1 MPAHVRTGDNVMVT
15 SGKLKGQTGEILSV
29 NPSDQKVI
37 VKGLNMVTRH
47 MKPSQ
52 LNPEGGKVVKEAP
65 IHKSNVSPVV
75 GGKPTRVRFVTKP
88 DGSKVRIAAI
98 DGSELGE
105 VRSAKAKG

>member
-1 MPAHVRTGDNVMVT
+1 MPAHVRKGDNVMVT
-15 SGKLKGQTGEILSV
+15 SGDLKGQTGEIIRV
-29 NPSDQKVI
+29 IPSDKKVV

-52 LNPEGGKVVKEAP
+52 LNPEGGKVTKEAP
-65 IHKSNVSPVV
+65 IHMSNVSPVV

-88 DGSKVRIAAI
+88 DGSKVRVAAA